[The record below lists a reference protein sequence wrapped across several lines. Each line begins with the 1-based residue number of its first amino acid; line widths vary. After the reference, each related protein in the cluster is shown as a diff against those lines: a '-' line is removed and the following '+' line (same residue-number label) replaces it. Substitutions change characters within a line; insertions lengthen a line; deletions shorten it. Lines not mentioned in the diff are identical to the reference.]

1 MTTIQL
7 QIPDELLAAV
17 NAVLEEKNITLN
29 QWIQAALSEKL
40 STASYLE
47 RRADLSSREAFE
59 AVLAKVPSAPPIEGD
74 EL

>member
-59 AVLAKVPSAPPIEGD
+59 AVLAKVPSAPPN
-74 EL
+74 